1 LSENENKNL
10 AAFLKPLYNHE
21 YNEVNLSKQKGR
33 KNYLRIYALRIENNL
48 FVITGG
54 AIKFTLLME
63 EREHTA
69 NELIKIERCRNF
81 LRENGVM
88 DADSFFEFLIELQ

>member
-1 LSENENKNL
+1 
-10 AAFLKPLYNHE
+10 
-21 YNEVNLSKQKGR
+21 
-33 KNYLRIYALRIENNL
+33 
-48 FVITGG
+48 
-54 AIKFTLLME
+54 ME